1 MLKYIEVLRALEYVR
16 SDPTLSHEERVAILR
31 DLRNN
36 MLPGVGFEG
45 AEKATIEILRK
56 KFADAT
62 TLLQEGPTD
71 SHGQGPTG
79 QGEDRH
85 QVEAPI
91 LDSGEG
97 RTPVV
102 DVLDDARPAHRAQKP
117 RRQKK

>member
-62 TLLQEGPTD
+62 TLLQEGSPD
-71 SHGQGPTG
+71 SHGKGAPEE
-79 QGEDRH
+79 GEDRH

-91 LDSGEG
+91 LEAGDG
-97 RTPVV
+97 RTPVD
-102 DVLDDARPAHRAQKP
+102 DVLDAPRPAHRTQKP